1 MSGDEVMVKMKKLQ
15 NTIQDTAYRRELRR
29 MMMNP
34 KDYAPVYDSYSRELY
49 ARYNEIVRVGD
60 AVINRHTKKIA
71 RVIRKDEVNA
81 GAYLG
86 GITPNMITVYVL
98 QYPDN
103 TIHRWGFSEMAS
115 SWNLCQPPAMEE
127 AMLPEELR

>member
-1 MSGDEVMVKMKKLQ
+1 MSGDEVMV
-15 NTIQDTAYRRELRR
+15 R
-29 MMMNP
+29 MMKMMNDINMSSYKQQLRQMMMRGNNP
-34 KDYAPVYDSYSRELY
+34 KGWDRELY

-60 AVINRHTKKIA
+60 AVINRHTNTIA

-86 GITPNMITVYVL
+86 GITPNMVTVYVL

-103 TIHRWGFSEMAS
+103 TIHRWGFSDMAS

-127 AMLPEELR
+127 TMLPEELR

>member
-1 MSGDEVMVKMKKLQ
+1 MNKLNATMENMIKFQQKQQMMDYHQQLRQMIMKD
-15 NTIQDTAYRRELRR
+15 NY
-29 MMMNP
+29 P
-34 KDYAPVYDSYSRELY
+34 KRQWDRELY

-60 AVINRHTKKIA
+60 AVINRHTKTIA

-98 QYPDN
+98 QYQ
-103 TIHRWGFSEMAS
+103 TIPSIDGAS
-115 SWNLCQPPAMEE
+115 VIWQVVGVCVSHQPW
-127 AMLPEELR
+127 RNQCYRRN

>member
-1 MSGDEVMVKMKKLQ
+1 MNQNEAMKFMMKFQQKQQTMDYQQQLRQMVM
-15 NTIQDTAYRRELRR
+15 NDNY
-29 MMMNP
+29 P
-34 KDYAPVYDSYSRELY
+34 KRQWGHELY

-60 AVINRHTKKIA
+60 AVINRHTKTIA

-103 TIHRWGFSEMAS
+103 TIHRWGFSDMAS

>member
-1 MSGDEVMVKMKKLQ
+1 MNTFNMTEKMMKMMNEI
-15 NTIQDTAYRRELRR
+15 NTSSYKRQLRQ
-29 MMMNP
+29 MMMKDNHP
-34 KDYAPVYDSYSRELY
+34 KGWDRELY

-60 AVINRHTKKIA
+60 AVINRHTKTIA

-103 TIHRWGFSEMAS
+103 TIHRWGFSDMAS

-127 AMLPEELR
+127 AMPLVGA

>member
-1 MSGDEVMVKMKKLQ
+1 M
-15 NTIQDTAYRRELRR
+15 
-29 MMMNP
+29 
-34 KDYAPVYDSYSRELY
+34 Y

-81 GAYLG
+81 GAYFG

-115 SWNLCQPPAMEE
+115 KLEDLWIPQPPAMEE
-127 AMLPEELR
+127 SMLPEELR